1 MPELQVGTHA
11 EPCRAILF
19 DKDGTLLHFL
29 QMWGPWTSSVLNMME
44 QHLAVIGAEFIG
56 GKERLLG
63 TVLDREGRVT
73 SYDMRGPLAMGT
85 VEETT
90 GLLAWQL
97 YAAGVPWDEA
107 VMQVRHFSK
116 TAMADLRRCRP
127 AQAFPGLSA
136 FLEQCL
142 RAGLKLGVVT
152 SDAEKEAE
160 EHLRWLGF
168 RRHFGA
174 VIGYDDV
181 REGKPSPDMVLK
193 ACEELGVAPAE
204 TVVIGDSNGDMQMGK
219 HAGVRLKLGFAP
231 DPELTEHLADAD
243 IIFHSYEDLK
253 VKYDSEFNVM
263 EADKG

>member
-1 MPELQVGTHA
+1 MPELQVGTRF

-44 QHLAVIGAEFIG
+44 QYLAVVGAEFIG

-63 TVLDREGRVT
+63 TVLDRKGCVT
-73 SYDMRGPLAMGT
+73 GYDMRGPLAMST

-116 TAMADLRRCRP
+116 TAMADLRRHRP

-136 FLEQCL
+136 FLEQCQA
-142 RAGLKLGVVT
+142 AGLKLGVVT
-152 SDAEKEAE
+152 SDAGKEAE

-168 RRHFGA
+168 RSHFEA

-193 ACEELGVAPAE
+193 ACEELKVAPAE

-253 VKYDSEFNVM
+253 VKY
-263 EADKG
+263 

>member
-1 MPELQVGTHA
+1 MPELQIGTRL

-29 QMWGPWTSSVLNMME
+29 QMWGPWAGSVLNMME
-44 QHLAVIGAEFIG
+44 RHLAVIGAEIIG

-63 TVLDREGRVT
+63 TVLDRKGCVV
-73 SYDMRGPLAMGT
+73 SYDLRGPFAMGT

-116 TAMADLRRCRP
+116 TAMTDLRNRRP
-127 AQAFPGLSA
+127 AQAFPGLSP
-136 FLEQCL
+136 FLEQC
-142 RAGLKLGVVT
+142 RAAGLKLGVVT
-152 SDAEKEAE
+152 SDAGKEAV
-160 EHLRWLGF
+160 EHLHWLGF
-168 RRHFGA
+168 RHHFAA
-174 VIGYDDV
+174 VIGYDNV

-193 ACEELGVAPAE
+193 ACEELDVAPAD
-204 TVVIGDSNGDMQMGK
+204 TVIIGDSNGDMQMGK

-231 DPELTEHLADAD
+231 DPKLTEHLADAD
-243 IIFHSYEDLK
+243 IIFHSYEDLQ
-253 VKYDSEFNVM
+253 VRF
-263 EADKG
+263 